1 MNDAFS
7 DKVQPL
13 MEQAREEAARLG
25 HNYLGTEHLLLGLI
39 QIECSG
45 AEILSGMGLNLDH
58 LKQAIDDYVISSGSR
73 QNKKDVPFTPRA
85 KSILVIAAAE
95 AKERQSQH
103 VGTRHIL
110 LALAKD
116 EEGVAAQ
123 VLDAFD
129 IDYGQI
135 LKQIQPPPGDA

>member
-45 AEILSGMGLNLDH
+45 ARILTQMGLILDQV
-58 LKQAIDDYVISSGSR
+58 KQAVDDYVISSGGR
-73 QNKKDVPFTPRA
+73 QTKKDVPFTPRA
-85 KSILVIAAAE
+85 KNILVIADDE
-95 AKERQSQH
+95 AKERQSPH

-116 EEGVAAQ
+116 EDGVAAQ
-123 VLDAFD
+123 ILDVFN

-135 LKQIQPPPGDA
+135 KKQITDEDS